1 MDILDFVMLLGG
13 VALFLYGMSLMGDGL
28 KKVAGNKL
36 ELILYRLSS
45 NPLKG
50 ILLGTGVTAVIQS
63 SSATS
68 VMVVGFVNS
77 AMMKLR
83 QAIAIIMGAVIGTS
97 ITGWIICLSSVGAT
111 SPALK
116 LLSTEALAAIT
127 AVASIILKKAVKKR
141 STKHIADIL
150 MGFAV
155 LMFGMKTMSGSV
167 SALKE
172 DPGFIS
178 FLTSFSNPF
187 LGILVGIVFT
197 AVLQSASAS
206 VGILQALSS
215 TGLITFDVAL
225 PIILG
230 IAVGA
235 SVPVLISGMSSPKD
249 GKRTAISYL
258 VIEILRVILFA
269 AVFYG
274 LNAIL
279 HFSFAHN
286 TMDMF
291 SIALLNTLFRVS
303 TVLVL
308 AWFIPLIEKL
318 VVKLVPGNPADEEK
332 TRDMDRL
339 EERFLTYPTLAVEQ
353 TRLTINKMAELTQKS
368 MNIAIG
374 LLNTYTEKDYA
385 EVEDLEGIVDR
396 YEDKI
401 GSYLMK
407 LTGREMTD
415 TQNKAVSQYLRAIT
429 DLERISD
436 HALNIAERAREL
448 KEKKIAFSDKGQK
461 EMDNLVAA
469 ILEILD
475 ITFDC
480 FQSDNSD
487 EAYRVEPLEQVIDK
501 LCQKMREKHTARLQK
516 GKCTIGQGYVFNDLI
531 ADFERVS
538 DHCSNIAIVIVDLM
552 SNSLDVH
559 ELSEALHEGHSDRY
573 DEYYEEFRDK
583 YIKKKDRDDP
593 TVIFQALKERN
604 RRDERRRDQGTAGNH
619 RPVAPDC
626 LFRRCGGIHGQRHSG
641 FPFRRGTVCGRR
653 GGPFPGDDPEQ
664 ILFLPAAGAFL

>member
-13 VALFLYGMSLMGDGL
+13 VAMFLYGMSLMGDGL

-97 ITGWIICLSSVGAT
+97 ITGWIICLSSVGGT

-127 AVASIILKKAVKKR
+127 AVASIILKSVVKKR

-187 LGILVGIVFT
+187 LGILIGIVFT
-197 AVLQSASAS
+197 AILQSASAS

-215 TGLITFDVAL
+215 TGLITFDIAL

-230 IAVGA
+230 IAIGA
-235 SVPVLISGMSSPKD
+235 SVPVLLSGMGSPKD
-249 GKRTAISYL
+249 GKRTAVSYL
-258 VIEILRVILFA
+258 VIEVLRVILFA

-274 LNAIL
+274 LNAVL
-279 HFSFAHN
+279 HFSFMHR

-303 TVLVL
+303 TVIVL
-308 AWFIPLIEKL
+308 ALFIPLIEKL
-318 VVKLVPGNPADEEK
+318 VERLVPGNPADEEK

-339 EERFLTYPTLAVEQ
+339 EERFLAYPTLAVEQ
-353 TRLTINKMAELTQKS
+353 TRLTINKMAELTWKS

-374 LLNTYTEKDYA
+374 MLNAYSEKDYA
-385 EVEDLEGIVDR
+385 EVESLEGIVDR

-407 LTGREMTD
+407 LTGREMTE
-415 TQNKAVSQYLRAIT
+415 TQNKAVSQYLRTIT

-436 HALNIAERAREL
+436 HAMNIADRAQEL
-448 KEKKIAFSDKGQK
+448 KEKKISFSDKGAK
-461 EMDNLVAA
+461 EMKNLTEA
-469 ILEILD
+469 ITEILN

-480 FQSDNSD
+480 FLNDDTD
-487 EAYRVEPLEQVIDK
+487 EALRVEPLEQVIDAVCK
-501 LCQKMREKHTARLQK
+501 KMRENHTARLQK

-559 ELSEALHEGHSDRY
+559 ELSESMHEGHQEQY
-573 DEYYEEFRDK
+573 GAYYEEFSRK
-583 YIKKKDRDDP
+583 YLKKKDEE
-593 TVIFQALKERN
+593 KE
-604 RRDERRRDQGTAGNH
+604 
-619 RPVAPDC
+619 
-626 LFRRCGGIHGQRHSG
+626 
-641 FPFRRGTVCGRR
+641 
-653 GGPFPGDDPEQ
+653 
-664 ILFLPAAGAFL
+664 

>member
-97 ITGWIICLSSVGAT
+97 ITGWIICLSSVGTA

-127 AVASIILKKAVKKR
+127 AVASILLKSIVKKR

-187 LGILVGIVFT
+187 LGILIGIVFT
-197 AVLQSASAS
+197 AILQSASAS

-215 TGLITFDVAL
+215 TGLITLDVAL

-230 IAVGA
+230 IAIGA
-235 SVPVLISGMSSPKD
+235 SVPVLLSGMGSPKD

-258 VIEILRVILFA
+258 VIETLRVILFA

-279 HFSFAHN
+279 HFSFIHQ

-303 TVLVL
+303 TVIVL
-308 AWFIPLIEKL
+308 ALFIPLIEKL
-318 VVKLVPGNPADEEK
+318 VVKLVPGNPADEEN

-339 EERFLTYPTLAVEQ
+339 EERFLAYPTLAVEQ

-374 LLNTYTEKDYA
+374 MLGDYSEKDFA
-385 EVEDLEGIVDR
+385 EVESLEGIVDR

-407 LTGREMTD
+407 LTGREMTE

-436 HALNIAERAREL
+436 HAMNIAERAQEL
-448 KEKKIAFSDKGQK
+448 KEKKISFSDKGKK
-461 EMDNLVAA
+461 EMDTLKDA
-469 ILEILD
+469 ILEILS
-475 ITFDC
+475 ITFSC
-480 FQSDNSD
+480 FLEDDTD

-559 ELSEALHEGHSDRY
+559 ELSESMHEGHPDRY
-573 DEYYEEFRDK
+573 DEYYEEFFSK
-583 YIKKKDRDDP
+583 YLKKKDRD
-593 TVIFQALKERN
+593 E
-604 RRDERRRDQGTAGNH
+604 E
-619 RPVAPDC
+619 
-626 LFRRCGGIHGQRHSG
+626 
-641 FPFRRGTVCGRR
+641 
-653 GGPFPGDDPEQ
+653 
-664 ILFLPAAGAFL
+664 

>member
-1 MDILDFVMLLGG
+1 MDILDFVLLLGG

-172 DPGFIS
+172 DPSFIS

-235 SVPVLISGMSSPKD
+235 SVPVLISGMGSPKD

-274 LNAIL
+274 MNAIL

-303 TVLVL
+303 TVVIL
-308 AWFIPLIEKL
+308 ALFIPLIEKL

-339 EERFLTYPTLAVEQ
+339 EERFLAYPTLAVEQ

-559 ELSEALHEGHSDRY
+559 ELSESMHEGRSDRY
-573 DEYYEEFRDK
+573 EEYYAEFRDK
-583 YIKKKDRDDP
+583 YIKKKDRD
-593 TVIFQALKERN
+593 E
-604 RRDERRRDQGTAGNH
+604 E
-619 RPVAPDC
+619 
-626 LFRRCGGIHGQRHSG
+626 
-641 FPFRRGTVCGRR
+641 
-653 GGPFPGDDPEQ
+653 
-664 ILFLPAAGAFL
+664 

>member
-13 VALFLYGMSLMGDGL
+13 VALFLYGMTLMGDGL

-77 AMMKLR
+77 GMMKLR

-97 ITGWIICLSSVGAT
+97 ITGWIICLSSVGG
-111 SPALK
+111 SSSALK

-127 AVASIILKKAVKKR
+127 AVVSIILKKVVKQR
-141 STKHIADIL
+141 GTRHVADIL

-167 SALKE
+167 SVLKE

-178 FLTSFSNPF
+178 FLTSFSNPI
-187 LGILVGIVFT
+187 LGILIGIVFT
-197 AVLQSASAS
+197 AVLQSASAA

-215 TGLITFDVAL
+215 TGLITLDETL

-230 IAVGA
+230 IAIGA
-235 SVPVLISGMSSPKD
+235 SVPVLLSGMSSPRD
-249 GKRTAISYL
+249 GKRTAVSYL
-258 VIEILRVILFA
+258 VIEVLRVILFA
-269 AVFYG
+269 VVFYG

-279 HFSFAHN
+279 NFSFMHK
-286 TMDMF
+286 TVDMF
-291 SIALLNTLFRVS
+291 SIALINTLFRVS
-303 TVLVL
+303 TVIVL
-308 AWFIPLIEKL
+308 APFIPLIEKL
-318 VVKLVPGNPADEEK
+318 METLIPGNPADEEK

-339 EERFLTYPTLAVEQ
+339 EERFLAYPTLAVEQ
-353 TRLTINKMAELTQKS
+353 TRLTINKMAELAQKS
-368 MNIAIG
+368 MMVSIRM
-374 LLNTYTEKDYA
+374 LKEYSDKDFA
-385 EVEDLEGIVDR
+385 EVENLEGIVDR

-407 LTGREMTD
+407 LTGREMTE

-448 KEKKIAFSDKGQK
+448 KEKKISFSDKGTK
-461 EMDNLVAA
+461 EMDRLVEA
-469 ILEILD
+469 ITEILD
-475 ITFDC
+475 ITFSSFLND
-480 FQSDNSD
+480 DMD
-487 EAYRVEPLEQVIDK
+487 EATRVEPLEQVIDK

-538 DHCSNIAIVIVDLM
+538 DHCSNIAIVIVDLA

-559 ELSEALHEGHSDRY
+559 ELSEAMHEGHAERY
-573 DEYYEEFRDK
+573 ERYSEEFSRK
-583 YIKKKDRDDP
+583 YLKKKEE
-593 TVIFQALKERN
+593 K
-604 RRDERRRDQGTAGNH
+604 DE
-619 RPVAPDC
+619 
-626 LFRRCGGIHGQRHSG
+626 
-641 FPFRRGTVCGRR
+641 
-653 GGPFPGDDPEQ
+653 E
-664 ILFLPAAGAFL
+664 

>member
-97 ITGWIICLSSVGAT
+97 ITGWVICLSSVGGT

-127 AVASIILKKAVKKR
+127 AVAAIALKNIVKKR
-141 STKHIADIL
+141 STKHVADIL

-197 AVLQSASAS
+197 AILQSASAS

-215 TGLITFDVAL
+215 TGLITLDVAL

-230 IAVGA
+230 IAIGA
-235 SVPVLISGMSSPKD
+235 SVPVLLSGMSSPKD

-269 AVFYG
+269 VVFYV
-274 LNAIL
+274 LNAIIRFPFF
-279 HFSFAHN
+279 HK

-291 SIALLNTLFRVS
+291 DIALLNTLFRVS
-303 TVLVL
+303 TVIVL
-308 AWFIPLIEKL
+308 ALFIPLIEKL
-318 VVKLVPGNPADEEK
+318 VVALVPGNPADEEK

-339 EERFLTYPTLAVEQ
+339 EERFLAYPTLAVEQ
-353 TRLTINKMAELTQKS
+353 TRLTINKMAELTQQS

-374 LLNTYTEKDYA
+374 MLTEYSEKDYA
-385 EVEDLEGIVDR
+385 EVENLEGIVDR

-407 LTGREMTD
+407 LTGREMTE

-436 HALNIAERAREL
+436 HALNIAERAQEL
-448 KEKKIAFSDKGQK
+448 KEKKISFSDKGEK
-461 EMDNLVAA
+461 EMHNLTAA
-469 ILEILD
+469 IHEIMD
-475 ITFDC
+475 ITFSC
-480 FQSDNSD
+480 FLND
-487 EAYRVEPLEQVIDK
+487 ESADAYRVEPLEQVIDR

-516 GKCTIGQGYVFNDLI
+516 GKCTISQGYVFNDLVG
-531 ADFERVS
+531 DFERVS

-552 SNSLDVH
+552 GNSLDVH
-559 ELSEALHEGHSDRY
+559 ELSETMHADHPQHYE
-573 DEYYEEFRDK
+573 EYYEEFSAK
-583 YIKKKDRDDP
+583 YMKKKDRD
-593 TVIFQALKERN
+593 E
-604 RRDERRRDQGTAGNH
+604 E
-619 RPVAPDC
+619 
-626 LFRRCGGIHGQRHSG
+626 
-641 FPFRRGTVCGRR
+641 
-653 GGPFPGDDPEQ
+653 
-664 ILFLPAAGAFL
+664 